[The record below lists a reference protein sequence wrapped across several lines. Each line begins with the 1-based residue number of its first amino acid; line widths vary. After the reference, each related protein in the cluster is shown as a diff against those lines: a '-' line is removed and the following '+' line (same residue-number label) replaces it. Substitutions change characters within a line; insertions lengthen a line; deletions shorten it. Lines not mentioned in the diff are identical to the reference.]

1 MKIIGI
7 VVSIVTGALLLM
19 ALAACIAVVRAE
31 ECMRALEEMKEMK
44 RLYRN
49 IEQDGCHI
57 VR

>member
-19 ALAACIAVVRAE
+19 ALEACIAVVRAE

-44 RLYRN
+44 RL
-49 IEQDGCHI
+49 
-57 VR
+57 

>member
-31 ECMRALEEMKEMK
+31 ECMRAF
-44 RLYRN
+44 RN
-49 IEQDGCHI
+49 ISC
-57 VR
+57 

>member
-7 VVSIVTGALLLM
+7 AVGAVTGTLLLM

-44 RLYRN
+44 RL
-49 IEQDGCHI
+49 
-57 VR
+57 